1 MANVIKDSIRGRGD
15 AGLLREAG
23 SQIAKIHRAGSVLGN
38 IKPKN
43 VIVSGGDL
51 YFTDVEQFVFQAG
64 DPSWDLAQFVSW
76 GLKGTNNSDMAAAIT
91 KEFLQAYVDIA
102 GSGNVAHLAKSR
114 RYIVSFY
121 PVLAPSVAH
130 AIKKEIR
137 EIAK

>member
-1 MANVIKDSIRGRGD
+1 
-15 AGLLREAG
+15 
-23 SQIAKIHRAGSVLGN
+23 
-38 IKPKN
+38 
-43 VIVSGGDL
+43 
-51 YFTDVEQFVFQAG
+51 VFQAG

-114 RYIVSFY
+114 RYIESFY

-130 AIKKEIR
+130 AIKKEIK